1 MSKKKVREERWL
13 EKREELKKHGVDLPE
28 NPDEPRTALEMM
40 NSLMGWEE
48 DESERT
54 QFAINR
60 GHKMAI
66 SQCGVY
72 IDALNQY
79 IMGLE
84 QRITKMERE
93 LDSVYTH
100 LEFHR
105 EAIHRWLKKSGAY
118 DGALH

>member
-1 MSKKKVREERWL
+1 MSKKKVREEKWL
-13 EKREELKKHGVDLPE
+13 EKREEFKKHGVDLPE
-28 NPDEPRTALEMM
+28 NPDEPRTALEMI

-54 QFAINR
+54 QFEINR

-84 QRITKMERE
+84 QRITKMECE

-118 DGALH
+118 DDALH